1 MSETQWI
8 GALGRADWR
17 RVFGLDGLIS
27 GPILLA
33 RRGYFLVWAHADWH
47 ADDRDWILLLCYEV
61 IYLPRSIKSGFFV
74 SQIFRDHSYFP
85 ELIVHFLRRILKA
98 QKKIHVKFPSQNV
111 LLKFVLEPFFCRPS
125 PKIGEFQEK
134 LFWDIHSSKRLNF
147 DLPWGTCWL
156 IFVGGGYYFSWPSIY
171 TPLLIVHATMEISG
185 LHASILRNARPFW
198 QAFSKPSELCLLVL
212 SPRLWCR

>member
-1 MSETQWI
+1 MPNFFFLMSENQWI

-74 SQIFRDHSYFP
+74 SQLFRDHSYFP
-85 ELIVHFLRRILKA
+85 ELIVHFLRRNLKV
-98 QKKIHVKFPSQNV
+98 QKIFMSNSLHKMSCSNLCSSHFFAVRLQKLGNFKKNFFGTFIRARDWISIF
-111 LLKFVLEPFFCRPS
+111 LEARA
-125 PKIGEFQEK
+125 G
-134 LFWDIHSSKRLNF
+134 LFL
-147 DLPWGTCWL
+147 
-156 IFVGGGYYFSWPSIY
+156 
-171 TPLLIVHATMEISG
+171 
-185 LHASILRNARPFW
+185 
-198 QAFSKPSELCLLVL
+198 
-212 SPRLWCR
+212 